1 MSAAQVKELRER
13 TGAGILDCKKAL
25 EEANGD
31 IEKAIDI
38 LRQKG
43 IAKAQKKQS
52 RIAAEGLTAIY
63 EKENKA
69 VILEVNSETD
79 FVSKNDKFKD
89 LIANIGNTVLNSNAK
104 TLEEAMELK
113 YNDGTIN
120 DYIIAETA
128 VIGEKL
134 SFRRFE
140 LVEKADDE
148 NFGIY
153 IHLGGKISTLA
164 VVKGGNKALA
174 KSLAMQITAM
184 NPKYMTEEEVPE
196 EVKAREMSVIKE
208 QIANEKK
215 DITAE
220 VAEKMANGRLNK
232 FFKEICLLDQEY
244 IDDSKKNVKTFLE
257 ENKMEVLSYI
267 RYEVGE
273 GIEKKVDNF
282 AEEVMSQING

>member
-31 IEKAIDI
+31 IEKAVDI

-140 LVEKADDE
+140 LVERADDE

-164 VVKGGNKALA
+164 VVKGGDKALA

-215 DITAE
+215 DVTAE

-282 AEEVMSQING
+282 AEDVMSQING

>member
-31 IEKAIDI
+31 IEKAVDI

-164 VVKGGNKALA
+164 VVKGGDKALA

-184 NPKYMTEEEVPE
+184 NPKYMTAEEVPE

-215 DITAE
+215 DVTAE

>member
-63 EKENKA
+63 ENENKA

-164 VVKGGNKALA
+164 VVKGGDKALA

-257 ENKMEVLSYI
+257 ENKMQVVKYI

-282 AEEVMSQING
+282 AEEVMNQING

>member
-31 IEKAIDI
+31 IEKAVDI

-148 NFGIY
+148 KFGIY

-164 VVKGGNKALA
+164 VVKGGDKALA

-215 DITAE
+215 DVTAE

>member
-164 VVKGGNKALA
+164 VVKGGDKALA

-215 DITAE
+215 DVTAE

-257 ENKMEVLSYI
+257 ENHMQVVNYKMLDPY
-267 RYEVGE
+267 
-273 GIEKKVDNF
+273 
-282 AEEVMSQING
+282 

>member
-31 IEKAIDI
+31 IEKAVDI

-63 EKENKA
+63 ENENKA

-257 ENKMEVLSYI
+257 ENHMQVVKYI

-282 AEEVMSQING
+282 AEEVMNQING

>member
-31 IEKAIDI
+31 IEKAVDI

-164 VVKGGNKALA
+164 VVKGGDKALA
-174 KSLAMQITAM
+174 KSLAMQI

-215 DITAE
+215 DVTAE